1 MYYLFNDK
9 RDTPKKS
16 SKIRSLE
23 KLTKVVYFD
32 KLKKDRYYKKVEEIF
47 KEKGKEIGKCMLFLY
62 KEETPILE
70 IQLKNMTVFL
80 NSENE
85 KETEEWYNYARD
97 RVVD

>member
-1 MYYLFNDK
+1 M
-9 RDTPKKS
+9 
-16 SKIRSLE
+16 
-23 KLTKVVYFD
+23 
-32 KLKKDRYYKKVEEIF
+32 
-47 KEKGKEIGKCMLFLY
+47 MFLY

-70 IQLKNMTVFL
+70 IQLKDMTVFL

>member
-1 MYYLFNDK
+1 MIEEMPKDNFYRSNGGDTDKYLIGHF
-9 RDTPKKS
+9 
-16 SKIRSLE
+16 
-23 KLTKVVYFD
+23 
-32 KLKKDRYYKKVEEIF
+32 
-47 KEKGKEIGKCMLFLY
+47 KGKEIGKCMLFLY